1 MKEKNSKNVLYHI
14 HNNNNNCYKYNNL
27 IYKDC
32 INNNIKVNKN
42 NNNNITN
49 IKYNIYEFFQ

>member
-1 MKEKNSKNVLYHI
+1 MNYITI

>member
-1 MKEKNSKNVLYHI
+1 MKEKNSKNELYHI
-14 HNNNNNCYKYNNL
+14 HNNNNNCYQYNNL
-27 IYKDC
+27 ICKDC

>member
-1 MKEKNSKNVLYHI
+1 MNYITI
-14 HNNNNNCYKYNNL
+14 HNNNNNCYQYNNL
-27 IYKDC
+27 ICKDC